1 MESTTGAV
9 PIETFFTNVIGK
21 ESVDPFP
28 MVDHA
33 WDIYSGKG
41 IRTVFFSIGNSKSA
55 AADLDI
61 AESLGCPIHAVPL
74 NHGQADEWAEVAQIL
89 KERARTGGSVFS
101 EGAEKKWILP
111 KNIRVQSTLPW
122 WYDGQIDLSANGIS
136 GSGISANGISGM
148 SANSVI
154 KTREIMATMTDVATS
169 LKLKGSARLDILKID
184 CSAAPGLERPLLAA
198 VLSAGFRPGIII
210 VNWSGR
216 PDVELSTTLAAGHLQ
231 NSGYRLMSR
240 IDTKFVYYFTDQD
253 MYQICSWED
262 STCTNPMLNA
272 IASASKSNEQSKP

>member
-1 MESTTGAV
+1 MRGRMESTTGPV
-9 PIETFFTNVIGK
+9 PIEKFFTNVIGK

-74 NHGQADEWAEVAQIL
+74 NQGQADEWAEVSQIL

-122 WYDGQIDLSANGIS
+122 WYDGQIDIS

-148 SANSVI
+148 SANSAI
-154 KTREIMATMTDVATS
+154 KTREIMATMADVATS
-169 LKLKGSARLDILKID
+169 LKLKSSARLDILKID
-184 CSAAPGLERPLLAA
+184 CSAAPGLEKPLLAA

-210 VNWSGR
+210 VNWSGM

-231 NSGYRLMSR
+231 NSGYRLMSK
-240 IDTKFVYYFTDQD
+240 IDSKFVYYFTDQD

-272 IASASKSNEQSKP
+272 IASASKSNEQSKS

>member
-1 MESTTGAV
+1 MRGRMESTTGPV
-9 PIETFFTNVIGK
+9 PIEKFFTNVIGK

-74 NHGQADEWAEVAQIL
+74 NQGQAEEWAEVAQIL
-89 KERARTGGSVFS
+89 KERARTGGSLFS

-111 KNIRVQSTLPW
+111 KNVRVQSTLPW

-136 GSGISANGISGM
+136 GSGLA
-148 SANSVI
+148 I
-154 KTREIMATMTDVATS
+154 KTREIMATMTDIAKS
-169 LKLKGSARLDILKID
+169 LKLKDSARLDILKID
-184 CSAAPGLERPLLAA
+184 CSAAPGLEKPLLAA

-210 VNWSGR
+210 VKWSGR
-216 PDVELSTTLAAGHLQ
+216 PDVELSSTLAAGHLQ
-231 NSGYRLMSR
+231 NSGYRLMSK

-272 IASASKSNEQSKP
+272 IASASKSNDQSKP

>member
-1 MESTTGAV
+1 MESTTGPV
-9 PIETFFTNVIGK
+9 PIEKFFTNVIGK
-21 ESVDPFP
+21 DSVDPFP

-74 NHGQADEWAEVAQIL
+74 NATQAEEWTEVTQIL

-111 KNIRVQSTLPW
+111 KNIRVQGSLPW
-122 WYDGQIDLSANGIS
+122 WYDGQIDLSGIS
-136 GSGISANGISGM
+136 TT
-148 SANSVI
+148 I

-184 CSAAPGLERPLLAA
+184 CSAAPGLEKPLLAA
-198 VLSAGFRPGIII
+198 VLSAGFRPGIVI

-231 NSGYRLMSR
+231 NSGYRLMSK
-240 IDTKFVYYFTDQD
+240 IDNKFVYYFTDQD

-272 IASASKSNEQSKP
+272 IASASKSNDQSKP

>member
-1 MESTTGAV
+1 MESTTGPV
-9 PIETFFTNVIGK
+9 PIEKFFTNVIGK
-21 ESVDPFP
+21 DSVDPFP

-61 AESLGCPIHAVPL
+61 AESLGCPIHVVPL
-74 NHGQADEWAEVAQIL
+74 NQGQADEWAEVAQIL

-111 KNIRVQSTLPW
+111 KNIRVQGTLPW
-122 WYDGQIDLSANGIS
+122 WYDGQIDISGSGIS
-136 GSGISANGISGM
+136 GSGISANG
-148 SANSVI
+148 SAI

-231 NSGYRLMSR
+231 NSGYRLMSK

-272 IASASKSNEQSKP
+272 IASASKSNEQSKS

>member
-1 MESTTGAV
+1 MESTTGPV
-9 PIETFFTNVIGK
+9 PIEKFFTNVIGK

-74 NHGQADEWAEVAQIL
+74 NATQAEEWAEVTQIL

-111 KNIRVQSTLPW
+111 KNVRVQGTLPW

-136 GSGISANGISGM
+136 GSGISGIST
-148 SANSVI
+148 AI
-154 KTREIMATMTDVATS
+154 KTREIMATMTDAATS
-169 LKLKGSARLDILKID
+169 LKLKGSARLDILKLD
-184 CSAAPGLERPLLAA
+184 CSAAPGLEKPLLAA
-198 VLSAGFRPGIII
+198 MLSAGFRPGIVI

-216 PDVELSTTLAAGHLQ
+216 PDVDLSTTLAAGHLQ
-231 NSGYRLMSR
+231 NSGYRLMSK
-240 IDTKFVYYFTDQD
+240 IDNKFVYYFTDQD

-272 IASASKSNEQSKP
+272 IASASKSNEQSK

>member
-1 MESTTGAV
+1 
-9 PIETFFTNVIGK
+9 
-21 ESVDPFP
+21 
-28 MVDHA
+28 
-33 WDIYSGKG
+33 
-41 IRTVFFSIGNSKSA
+41 
-55 AADLDI
+55 
-61 AESLGCPIHAVPL
+61 
-74 NHGQADEWAEVAQIL
+74 VAQIL

-122 WYDGQIDLSANGIS
+122 WYDGQIDIS
-136 GSGISANGISGM
+136 GSGISANGISG
-148 SANSVI
+148 SGLAI
-154 KTREIMATMTDVATS
+154 KTKEIMATMADVATS

-184 CSAAPGLERPLLAA
+184 CSAAPGLEKPLLAA

-231 NSGYRLMSR
+231 NSGYRLMSK
-240 IDTKFVYYFTDQD
+240 IDSKFVYYFTDQD

-272 IASASKSNEQSKP
+272 IASASKSNEQSKC